1 MTNSIERRLNRLE
14 GATDAGDERHPGII
28 FVTKDEFDRAY
39 PDGMPVGGSGR
50 GLIWVCPSEAA

>member
-1 MTNSIERRLNRLE
+1 MNTLDRRLARLE
-14 GATDAGDERHPGII
+14 GATDAAEEPHPGII
-28 FVTKDEFDRAY
+28 FVTREEFDRAY